1 MSRTAYPKKIVVTTW
16 RKNSEGVWVNI
27 KSLHEL
33 DKNDMSLNFDLKM
46 INDERTHIV
55 KIEFMY

>member
-16 RKNSEGVWVNI
+16 RKNSKGVWVNI

-33 DKNDMSLNFDLKM
+33 DEKYMSLNFDIRV
-46 INDERTHIV
+46 INDERTHIS
-55 KIEFMY
+55 KIEFIY